1 MVVELEDELLDGVV
15 LDGVVVVELL
25 PLTVPAPLVVSLPWY
40 CFSVL
45 HPARSAAKAIIRH
58 AFFIN
63 HPFVWLSFLVRKP
76 RCGHP
81 LRMQTRSSLR
91 ILNRVMPAGNAEFR
105 RQS

>member
-63 HPFVWLSFLVRKP
+63 HPFVWLSFLV
-76 RCGHP
+76 
-81 LRMQTRSSLR
+81 
-91 ILNRVMPAGNAEFR
+91 LNRVVVIHCGCKLGHPCVSSIG
-105 RQS
+105 